1 MPCDRV
7 DGRGVHQ
14 GAVDVEQH
22 GAHGRPVRRHTLLL
36 LGLLL
41 GLLLVPG
48 TRAVPRRLAGN
59 HGDEV
64 WSLSQAGTG
73 VDMTDQGDRPATPT
87 SGRLLAIY
95 LRHHAAASKGGL
107 DLFERAGRQQT
118 SPEARRELRQL
129 AAEIAED
136 RSALLGFLDV
146 LGVPRPRL
154 GERIMGWGEKLGR
167 LKPNGTLIRR
177 SPLSD
182 IVELEAL
189 GVAVQA
195 KKSGW
200 LTLRRLAETDHRL
213 DVAQLDELVRR
224 ATDQQDRIEDL
235 RRQAVSGTLVPRG
248 APR

>member
-1 MPCDRV
+1 M
-7 DGRGVHQ
+7 
-14 GAVDVEQH
+14 
-22 GAHGRPVRRHTLLL
+22 
-36 LGLLL
+36 
-41 GLLLVPG
+41 
-48 TRAVPRRLAGN
+48 
-59 HGDEV
+59 
-64 WSLSQAGTG
+64 
-73 VDMTDQGDRPATPT
+73 DMTDQGDRPATPT

-107 DLFERAGRQQT
+107 DLFERAARQQT

-154 GERIMGWGEKLGR
+154 GERLMGWGEKLGR

-195 KKSGW
+195 KKLGW

-224 ATDQQDRIEDL
+224 ATGSAGPDRGPAPPGRVGHARTS
-235 RRQAVSGTLVPRG
+235 RRAAVSRRG
-248 APR
+248 SVQEVFRSRGRMCSPYARIIGG